1 MHAFILAGG
10 RGVRLRP
17 YTTRLPKPLVP
28 IGDRY
33 SILEVV
39 LQQLADQGF
48 SRVTLSIGYLGHLIR
63 TFVGDGSEWGLEIDY
78 VSESTPLG
86 TMGPVRLGLDELP
99 EHFLVMNGDVL
110 TDISF
115 ADLLS
120 SHASSGAPL
129 TIATYRRTVDIDFG
143 VLKVA
148 DGAVYEF
155 EEKPQIGYQVSM
167 GVYGLSKSTLQPFA
181 KGQPFG
187 FDDLVLDLLGRAK
200 RPRAY
205 EFGGYW
211 LDVGRPD
218 DYDQANEQF
227 EALAE
232 RLLPGRD
239 ARSRHMR

>member
-33 SILEVV
+33 SILEII

-48 SRVTLSIGYLGHLIR
+48 TRVTLSIGYLGHLIR
-63 TFVGDGSEWGLEIDY
+63 AFVGDGSEWDLEIDY
-78 VSESTPLG
+78 VTEATPMG
-86 TMGPVRLGLDELP
+86 TMGPVRLALDDLP

-115 ADLLS
+115 ADLLTR
-120 SHASSGAPL
+120 HAASGGPM

-143 VLKVA
+143 VLKLHH
-148 DGAVYEF
+148 GAVYEF
-155 EEKPQIGYQVSM
+155 EEKPKIGYQVSM

-181 KGQPFG
+181 VGHPFG
-187 FDDLVLDLLGRAK
+187 FDDLVLDLLSRGEH
-200 RPRAY
+200 PRAY
-205 EFGGYW
+205 EFDGFW

-218 DYDQANEQF
+218 DYDNANEQF
-227 EALAE
+227 EVLAAK
-232 RLLPGRD
+232 LLPGRD
-239 ARSRHMR
+239 SHSRHMT